1 MKELVIDSADTDKQ
15 QQRTLNEIQEKC
27 IMNIFTLY
35 YHICVHVLSENQ
47 WIPKTRRYG
56 SENKQKLQKKNFL
69 WYILYIM
76 LMKKPIES
84 VLH

>member
-15 QQRTLNEIQEKC
+15 PQRTLNEIQEKC

-47 WIPKTRRYG
+47 
-56 SENKQKLQKKNFL
+56 
-69 WYILYIM
+69 
-76 LMKKPIES
+76 
-84 VLH
+84 